1 MGQFFC
7 FLYWEFT
14 GMSLLILILLIVGFV
29 CFLVAAF
36 NLVAA
41 RVNLVALGLAC
52 WILTAIIDTW
62 PK

>member
-1 MGQFFC
+1 
-7 FLYWEFT
+7 
-14 GMSLLILILLIVGFV
+14 MSLLILILLIVGFV